1 MTFLRRG
8 IPTIITILF
17 GLATLIGLLA
27 APAVGDILLG
37 WATFLAAV
45 ALVLGI
51 FNLLTIH
58 LRRAAGGSGYSL
70 ILVVSMLA
78 VFALAVTDALGV
90 TENGVSVVFFQVQ
103 APLEAALASLLA
115 FFLLFAGVRLL
126 QQQRNLWSILFL
138 VAALFFLVSQ
148 SAWPAA
154 LTDVLSPVRRVVDVV
169 LVTAGMRGLLLGVA
183 LGAITLSVRLLAGLE
198 RPYSS

>member
-1 MTFLRRG
+1 MTFVRRG

-17 GLATLIGLLA
+17 GLVTLIGLLA
-27 APAVGDILLG
+27 APAVSDVVLG

-45 ALVLGI
+45 ALVLGV
-51 FNLLTIH
+51 FNLLAIH

-70 ILVVSMLA
+70 LLVLSMLA
-78 VFALAVTDALGV
+78 VFALAVTDALGLTV
-90 TENGVSVVFFQVQ
+90 GGVDVVFFQVQ

-126 QQQRNLWSILFL
+126 QGRRNMWTVLFL
-138 VAALFFLVSQ
+138 LAALFFLVSQ

-154 LTDVLSPVRRVVDVV
+154 LTEVLSPVRRIVDVV

>member
-17 GLATLIGLLA
+17 GLITLIGLLA
-27 APAVGDILLG
+27 VPAAGDILLG

-51 FNLLTIH
+51 FNLLAIH
-58 LRRAAGGSGYSL
+58 LRRTAGGSGHSL
-70 ILVVSMLA
+70 LLVLSMLA

-90 TENGVSVVFFQVQ
+90 TENGVSTVFFQVQ

-126 QQQRNLWSILFL
+126 QQQRNLWSVLFL

-154 LTDVLSPVRRVVDVV
+154 VTDLLSPVRRIIDVV

>member
-1 MTFLRRG
+1 MTFVRRG

-17 GLATLIGLLA
+17 GLVTLIGLLA
-27 APAVGDILLG
+27 VPAVGDVVLG

-51 FNLLTIH
+51 FNLLAIH

-70 ILVVSMLA
+70 LLVLSMLA
-78 VFALAVTDALGV
+78 VFALAVTDTLGL
-90 TENGVSVVFFQVQ
+90 TEDGVSVVFFQVQ

-126 QQQRNLWSILFL
+126 QQQRNLWSVLFL
-138 VAALFFLVSQ
+138 MAALFFLVSQ

-154 LTDVLSPVRRVVDVV
+154 LTDVLSPVRRIIDVV
-169 LVTAGMRGLLLGVA
+169 LVTAGMRGLLLGIA

>member
-1 MTFLRRG
+1 MTFVRRG
-8 IPTIITILF
+8 IPAIITILF
-17 GLATLIGLLA
+17 GLGALIGLLVV
-27 APAVGDILLG
+27 PAIGDLLLG

-51 FNLLTIH
+51 FNLLAVH
-58 LRRAAGGSGYSL
+58 LRRTVGGSGYSL
-70 ILVVSMLA
+70 LLVLSMVA
-78 VFALAVTDALGV
+78 VFALAITDAVGL
-90 TENGVSVVFFQVQ
+90 TENGVSTVFFQVQ

-126 QQQRNLWSILFL
+126 RQQRNLWSGLFL
-138 VAALFFLVSQ
+138 LAALFFLVSQ

-154 LTDVLSPVRRVVDVV
+154 LTDLLSPVRQVVDVV

-183 LGAITLSVRLLAGLE
+183 LGVITLSVRLLAGLE
-198 RPYSS
+198 RPYNS

>member
-1 MTFLRRG
+1 MRFVRRS

-17 GLATLIGLLA
+17 GLATLGGLLA
-27 APAVGDILLG
+27 VPAVGDVVLG

-51 FNLLTIH
+51 LNLLAIH
-58 LRRAAGGSGYSL
+58 LRRATGGSGYSL
-70 ILVVSMLA
+70 VLVLSMVA
-78 VFALAVTDALGV
+78 VFALAVTDALGL
-90 TENGVSVVFFQVQ
+90 TENGVSFVFFQVQ

-126 QQQRNLWSILFL
+126 KQQRNLWSGLFL
-138 VAALFFLVSQ
+138 LAALFFLVSQ
-148 SAWPAA
+148 SAWPAT
-154 LTDVLSPVRRVVDVV
+154 LTEVLSPVRQIVDVV

-183 LGAITLSVRLLAGLE
+183 IGAITLSVRLLAGLE

>member
-1 MTFLRRG
+1 MRFVRRG
-8 IPTIITILF
+8 IPTIITIIF

-27 APAVGDILLG
+27 VPAVGDLVLG

-51 FNLLTIH
+51 LNLLAIH

-70 ILVVSMLA
+70 ILALSMIA
-78 VFALAVTDALGV
+78 VFALAVTDALGL
-90 TENGVSVVFFQVQ
+90 TENGVSAVFFQVQ
-103 APLEAALASLLA
+103 VPLEAALASLLA

-126 QQQRNLWSILFL
+126 QRERNLWSALFL
-138 VAALFFLVSQ
+138 LAALFFLVSQ

-154 LTDVLSPVRRVVDVV
+154 LTEVLSPVRQIVDVV

-183 LGAITLSVRLLAGLE
+183 LGVITLSVRLLAGLE

>member
-17 GLATLIGLLA
+17 GLITLIGLLA
-27 APAVGDILLG
+27 VPAAGDLLLG

-51 FNLLTIH
+51 FNLLAIH
-58 LRRAAGGSGYSL
+58 LRRTAGGSGYSL
-70 ILVVSMLA
+70 LLVLSMVA
-78 VFALAVTDALGV
+78 VFALAVTDMLGV
-90 TENGVSVVFFQVQ
+90 TENGIDIIFFQVQ

-126 QQQRNLWSILFL
+126 RQQRNLWSVLFL

-154 LTDVLSPVRRVVDVV
+154 VTDLLSPVRRIIDVV
-169 LVTAGMRGLLLGVA
+169 LVTAGMRGLLLGIA